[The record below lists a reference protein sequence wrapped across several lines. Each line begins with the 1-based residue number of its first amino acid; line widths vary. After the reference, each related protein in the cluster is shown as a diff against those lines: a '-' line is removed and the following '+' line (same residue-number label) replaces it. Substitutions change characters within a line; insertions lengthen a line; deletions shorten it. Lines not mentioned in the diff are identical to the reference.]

1 MSDIPPKRPRLR
13 LHHKAYR
20 ELHRQVLE
28 RDRWRCQACGTMKSL
43 QVHHLDFRSRCGN
56 DDESNL
62 ITLCVD
68 CHRRA
73 HGLR

>member
-1 MSDIPPKRPRLR
+1 MRTIPPKRPRLK
-13 LHHKAYR
+13 LHPEVYR
-20 ELHRQVLE
+20 ELQRQVLE
-28 RDRWRCQACGTMKSL
+28 RDRWRCQACGTMNKL

-68 CHRRA
+68 CHRRT